1 MMEQIKD
8 LCLFMICGQT
18 LLYFQ
23 SGKKYEKICR
33 MILELLVLAGI
44 VGMILNFLQSLGLQ
58 KGEIEAAGGAVAGM
72 QRSMEEALSRQLGAE
87 EFQEGFLLGNDFESL
102 VEKYTM
108 SEIKTKYNYFAE
120 QYGLEIQEVT
130 QSGEKLQV
138 FLKEAGGEANE
149 DMGWGAGVG
158 EQGRA
163 AEAENPVKSVGIEQ
177 IEIGKIEV
185 EEREGNGGESENAEK
200 NGVES
205 ERIEENSGESEKMTE
220 NVKESGNAEEN
231 GEENGRAEENS
242 GKSGIGKEELETF
255 RRQLALVFAMDEEK
269 LEVILVD

>member
-72 QRSMEEALSRQLGAE
+72 QRSMEEALSKQLGAE
-87 EFQEGFLLGNDFESL
+87 EFQEGFLPGNDFESL

-108 SEIKTKYNYFAE
+108 AEIKTKYNYFTK
-120 QYGLEIQEVT
+120 QYGLEIQEVK

-138 FLKEAGGEANE
+138 FLKEADGEENE
-149 DMGWGAGVG
+149 DVGWGAGSG

-163 AEAENPVKSVGIEQ
+163 AETAEAENPVKSVEIEQ
-177 IEIGKIEV
+177 VEIGKIEV
-185 EEREGNGGESENAEK
+185 EERERNGG
-200 NGVES
+200 
-205 ERIEENSGESEKMTE
+205 
-220 NVKESGNAEEN
+220 ESGNAEEN
-231 GEENGRAEENS
+231 GEENGRAEEN
-242 GKSGIGKEELETF
+242 SGIGKEELETF
-255 RRQLALVFAMDEEK
+255 RRQLALVFAMDEDK